1 MRPVQ
6 KKISAVRRGL
16 ACAFSLT
23 AILITSLVSSAE
35 ADGWDTVSIIQ
46 HSTYQAV
53 NADGTS
59 AYSPTG
65 SRIRLR
71 GIVLNNNED
80 WLDPTSD
87 YCTEAGHLW
96 DMGGEAEFYI
106 QAVNLDGTI
115 WDPNPV
121 TPFDDFGGTAS
132 WMGQNFGN
140 HIWHY
145 DPDYYTTDSQP
156 WNYTETAWYSELD
169 RLGLYRPGTSLS
181 EFIRTGDLVEI
192 RAQGGLYYNGKMN
205 VNEQHNNSASHDFE
219 VVVLDKGFGLPEA
232 EEITLSDLKDAGDA
246 FLFDSTRATGGE
258 HYQSTLVTIND
269 VCLVD
274 TAGWGKDTDLTLT
287 DATGR
292 TLTLHLGL
300 NDGFSTVLA
309 PTGYFNVTGIL
320 DQSDYSGKG
329 GYQLLAMSA
338 DDFVAVPEPATI
350 LLFVLGAALGL
361 LYRMVHR
368 QRFLTS

>member
-1 MRPVQ
+1 
-6 KKISAVRRGL
+6 
-16 ACAFSLT
+16 
-23 AILITSLVSSAE
+23 
-35 ADGWDTVSIIQ
+35 
-46 HSTYQAV
+46 
-53 NADGTS
+53 
-59 AYSPTG
+59 
-65 SRIRLR
+65 
-71 GIVLNNNED
+71 
-80 WLDPTSD
+80 
-87 YCTEAGHLW
+87 
-96 DMGGEAEFYI
+96 MGGEAELYI

-115 WDPNPV
+115 WDPDPV
-121 TPFDDFGGTAS
+121 TPFDDFGGTAC

-181 EFIRTGDLVEI
+181 EFVRTGDLVEI

-205 VNEQHNNSASHDFE
+205 VNEQHNNTASHDFE